1 MAEWPKAP
9 DSKSGLPKGN
19 VGSTPT
25 LSSPQKLNK
34 IRVSDGKLC
43 LTALVAGVLKD
54 PPRVLLNIRVSDG
67 GLCPTAL
74 VAGDLKDPPRVLLNI
89 RVSDGGLC
97 PTALVA
103 GDLKDPPRVLLE
115 NGEMPEWPKGHD
127 WKSCVPQGTVGS
139 TPTLSS
145 TIMGTLKGF
154 PCPPA
159 LWLRRAKPA
168 YANAII
174 AKFLSPNPPALWL
187 QRAKP
192 AYANAVISK
201 FPISN
206 PPALWLQRAKPAY
219 ANAVIAKFPIPNQRG
234 KERRCNRTFHRAFP
248 S

>member
-25 LSSPQKLNK
+25 LSSPQKLN
-34 IRVSDGKLC
+34 R
-43 LTALVAGVLKD
+43 
-54 PPRVLLNIRVSDG
+54 IRVSDG

-74 VAGDLKDPPRVLLNI
+74 VAG
-89 RVSDGGLC
+89 G
-97 PTALVA
+97 
-103 GDLKDPPRVLLE
+103 LKDPPRVLLE

-145 TIMGTLKGF
+145 TIMGTLGGF
-154 PCPPA
+154 AAPSAPA
-159 LWLRRAKPA
+159 SHPTSPSLRSA
-168 YANAII
+168 
-174 AKFLSPNPPALWL
+174 SPNPPALWL

-192 AYANAVISK
+192 AYANAIITK
-201 FPISN
+201 FLSPTLPRSGSSGRSL
-206 PPALWLQRAKPAY
+206 PTPTR
-219 ANAVIAKFPIPNQRG
+219 
-234 KERRCNRTFHRAFP
+234 

>member
-25 LSSPQKLNK
+25 LSSPQKPNTL
-34 IRVSDGKLC
+34 
-43 LTALVAGVLKD
+43 
-54 PPRVLLNIRVSDG
+54 RVSDG

-74 VAGDLKDPPRVLLNI
+74 VAGDLKDPPRVLLKI
-89 RVSDGGLC
+89 RVSDGKLC
-97 PTALVA
+97 LTAFVA
-103 GDLKDPPRVLLE
+103 GDLKDPPRVLFK

-145 TIMGTLKGF
+145 IMMGTLGGF

-168 YANAII
+168 FANAII
-174 AKFLSPNPPALWL
+174 
-187 QRAKP
+187 
-192 AYANAVISK
+192 
-201 FPISN
+201 
-206 PPALWLQRAKPAY
+206 
-219 ANAVIAKFPIPNQRG
+219 
-234 KERRCNRTFHRAFP
+234 
-248 S
+248 